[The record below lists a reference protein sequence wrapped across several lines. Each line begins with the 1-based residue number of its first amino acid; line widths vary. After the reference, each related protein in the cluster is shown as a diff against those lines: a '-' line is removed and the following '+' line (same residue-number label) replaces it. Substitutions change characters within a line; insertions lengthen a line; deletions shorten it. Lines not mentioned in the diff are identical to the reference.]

1 MIGARTVPVRSAWL
15 RRSLEK
21 LRLFSLSNVLRT
33 ETVRAPAKLTHNPRH
48 LPLVTRHR
56 FRYSKIGMSTIISA
70 SAVTV
75 QFGERTILDDVTLGI
90 EAGDRIGL
98 VGRNGCGKTTF
109 LKILAGLQ
117 APDSGVISKQRD
129 LVASYLPQDF
139 MLDAAKN
146 VFENIR
152 DGARHVQ
159 DLIAEFESLPHDSK
173 RHEELEQR
181 IAALDG
187 WTVDRRIEVAMSH
200 LNCPDGERRI
210 ESLSGG
216 EKRRVA
222 MCRAIVSRPD
232 FLMLDEPTNHLDP
245 ESIEW
250 VAEFLDNFGGTFL
263 VVTHD
268 RYFLDRVATSILE
281 LCDGKFFSHAG
292 NYTDYLLDKAERQA
306 ADAVVE
312 HKRQMFLKKE
322 LAWVR
327 QGPRAQRSK
336 QKDRFE
342 RYYNEAAKDGPVIE
356 EDMELVIPPPPQLGN
371 RTVELTNL
379 AMTLAGKKL
388 FSGFNFTFENGK
400 RVGVCGRN
408 GLGKTT
414 LLKIIIGQ
422 LAPTDGTVKI
432 GPLTKFN
439 YVDQSRLQLNDERTV
454 LDEAADGTEFVLWGA
469 ARISVRSYLKRF
481 LFADDR
487 ILTPVKK
494 LSGGERSRLLL
505 AKILKCGGNFLILDE
520 PTNDLDLPTL
530 RVLEEALI
538 AFPGVVC
545 VVSHDRY
552 FLNRVCTDILAFEGD
567 GKIHHSAGDYDY
579 YLEKKQKAEAAAARQ
594 SAAILATNK
603 SAALARDAATK
614 TAKPRKLSFKEQRE
628 LDGMEAQIH
637 EVEAEVARIERLF
650 ADPEFF
656 RKHAAQVNQLTHELD
671 AAKENVTQL
680 YSRWEELET
689 MKSAAEK

>member
-1 MIGARTVPVRSAWL
+1 
-15 RRSLEK
+15 
-21 LRLFSLSNVLRT
+21 
-33 ETVRAPAKLTHNPRH
+33 
-48 LPLVTRHR
+48 
-56 FRYSKIGMSTIISA
+56 MSTIISA
-70 SAVTV
+70 SDVTV
-75 QFGERTILDDVTLGI
+75 RYNERAILDDITLGI
-90 EAGDRIGL
+90 QDGDRIGL

-117 APDSGVISKQRD
+117 APDSGEVSRRRD

-139 MLDAAKN
+139 MLDATKN
-146 VFENIR
+146 VYENVR
-152 DGARHVQ
+152 DGAQHVL
-159 DLIAEFESLPHDSK
+159 DLIKEFESLPHDSK

-181 IAALDG
+181 IHVLDG
-187 WTVDRRIEVAMSH
+187 WTVDRRIEIALAH
-200 LNCPDGERRI
+200 LNCPAADRRI

-250 VAEFLDNFGGTFL
+250 VAEFLETFGGSFL

-268 RYFLDRVATSILE
+268 RYFLDRVATSIME
-281 LCDGKFFSHAG
+281 LYDGKFFSHAG
-292 NYTDYLLDKAERQA
+292 NYTDYLLAKAERQE
-306 ADAVVE
+306 ADTVIE

-342 RYYNEAAKDGPVIE
+342 RYYNEAAKDGPMIE
-356 EDMELVIPPPPQLGN
+356 EDVELVIPPPPQLGN
-371 RTVELTNL
+371 RTVDVTDLGMEIG
-379 AMTLAGKKL
+379 GKRL
-388 FSGFNFTFENGK
+388 FSNFNFGFENGK
-400 RVGVCGRN
+400 RVGICGRN
-408 GLGKTT
+408 GLGKST

-422 LAPTDGTVKI
+422 LAPTEGTVKI
-432 GPLTKFN
+432 GQLTKFN
-439 YVDQSRLQLNDERTV
+439 YVDQGRLQLNEDRTV
-454 LDEAADGTEFVLWGA
+454 LDEVADGTEFVQWGDSK
-469 ARISVRSYLKRF
+469 ISVRSYLKRF

-487 ILTPVKK
+487 IMTQVKK

-505 AKILKCGGNFLILDE
+505 ARILKSGGNFLILDE

-538 AFPGVVC
+538 AFPGVTC

-552 FLNRVCTDILAFEGD
+552 FLNRVCTDVLAFEGD
-567 GKIHHSAGDYDY
+567 GKIHHSVGDYDY
-579 YLEKKQKAEAAAARQ
+579 YLEKKQRAEQVAARQ
-594 SAAILATNK
+594 SAAMLATNK
-603 SAALARDAATK
+603 AAAKESAP
-614 TAKPRKLSFKEQRE
+614 AKNKARKLSFKEQRE
-628 LDGMEAQIH
+628 LEGMEAQIH
-637 EVEAEVARIERLF
+637 AVEAEVARIEGLF

-656 RKHAAQVNQLTHELD
+656 RKNAAKVNELTGELD
-671 AAKENVTQL
+671 AAKEKVTKL
-680 YSRWEELET
+680 YARWEALEAIR
-689 MKSAAEK
+689 MASLDSKAG

>member
-1 MIGARTVPVRSAWL
+1 
-15 RRSLEK
+15 
-21 LRLFSLSNVLRT
+21 
-33 ETVRAPAKLTHNPRH
+33 
-48 LPLVTRHR
+48 
-56 FRYSKIGMSTIISA
+56 MSTIISA
-70 SAVTV
+70 SDVTV
-75 QFGERTILDDVTLGI
+75 RCNERAILDDITLGI
-90 EAGDRIGL
+90 QAGDRIGL

-109 LKILAGLQ
+109 LKILAGLLS
-117 APDSGVISKQRD
+117 PDSGEISRQRD

-139 MLDAAKN
+139 MLDPTKS
-146 VFENIR
+146 VYENIR
-152 DGARHVQ
+152 DGAQHVLN
-159 DLIAEFESLPHDSK
+159 LITEFESLPHDSK
-173 RHEELEQR
+173 RHEQLEQR
-181 IAALDG
+181 IQVLDG

-200 LNCPDGERRI
+200 LNCPAGERRI
-210 ESLSGG
+210 ETLSGG

-250 VAEFLDNFGGTFL
+250 VAEFLENFGGTFL

-292 NYTDYLLDKAERQA
+292 NYTDYLLDKAERQS
-306 ADAVVE
+306 ADAVIE

-342 RYYNEAAKDGPVIE
+342 RYYDEAAKEGPVIE
-356 EDMELVIPPPPQLGN
+356 EDVELVIPPPPQLGN
-371 RTVELTNL
+371 RTVEVAGLG
-379 AMTLAGKKL
+379 MDIAGKKL

-400 RVGVCGRN
+400 RVGICGRN
-408 GLGKTT
+408 GLGKST
-414 LLKIIIGQ
+414 LLRIVIGQ
-422 LAPTDGTVKI
+422 LAPTHGTVKT
-432 GPLTKFN
+432 GQLTKFN
-439 YVDQSRLQLNDERTV
+439 YVDQGRLQLNEERTV
-454 LDEAADGTEFVLWGA
+454 LDEVADSTEFVQWGEA
-469 ARISVRSYLKRF
+469 KLSVRSYLKRF

-487 ILTPVKK
+487 ILTLVKK

-505 AKILKCGGNFLILDE
+505 ARILKSGGNFLILDE

-538 AFPGVVC
+538 AFTGVTC

-567 GKIHHSAGDYDY
+567 GKIHHSVGDYDY
-579 YLEKKQKAEAAAARQ
+579 YLEKRQKAEQAAARQ
-594 SAAILATNK
+594 SAAIISTNK
-603 SAALARDAATK
+603 SAARVAATPK
-614 TAKPRKLSFKEQRE
+614 PAKPRKLSFKEARE
-628 LDGMEAQIH
+628 LEGMEAQIH
-637 EVEAEVARIERLF
+637 AVEAEVARIEGLF
-650 ADPEFF
+650 SNPEFF
-656 RKHAAQVNQLTHELD
+656 RKHATQVNQLNEELE
-671 AAKENVTQL
+671 AAKKSVAQF
-680 YSRWEELET
+680 YARWEELEAIKT
-689 MKSAAEK
+689 AAERPG